1 MFDHEMVMS
10 KKADA
15 TSNGSS
21 QIAGVL
27 DTLEND
33 EEITLG
39 EDNQIDTRDVSMLSR
54 SNQCAAHLARLQR
67 DSLLQ
72 ADRTDPLT
80 RYLVDR
86 DGDRLTGGLLY
97 VM

>member
-1 MFDHEMVMS
+1 MS

-15 TSNGSS
+15 TSNGLN

-27 DTLEND
+27 DALGND

-39 EDNQIDTRDVSMLSR
+39 EGNQIETRGVSRLSR
-54 SNQCAAHLARLQR
+54 SNQCAAHLTRLQR
-67 DSLLQ
+67 DILQ
-72 ADRTDPLT
+72 AHRTGPLT

-86 DGDRLTGGLLY
+86 DGDRVTGGLLY

>member
-1 MFDHEMVMS
+1 MS

-15 TSNGSS
+15 TSNVSD

-27 DTLEND
+27 DALEND
-33 EEITLG
+33 DKITLG
-39 EDNQIDTRDVSMLSR
+39 EDNQIDNCGVSMLSR

-72 ADRTDPLT
+72 ADQTDPLT

-86 DGDRLTGGLLY
+86 DGDRVTGGLLS